1 MEVGLRM
8 GRDLGL
14 FLLSLKLLCAL
25 VQSNGSSP
33 PGKPTLLGC
42 RSPEKE
48 TFSCWWQPGSSGGL
62 PTTHRLYYERER
74 LQGTHECP
82 DYQSAGQNSCFFNKS
97 HTFIWVDYNLTVV
110 AHNALGNTTSDTF
123 KVDVMDILKPNAP
136 ENVTVQVEEKEHAT
150 FLHMSWERPP
160 NTDTES
166 GWVTFKYQVRVK
178 QGNNNQWKEY
188 TSGTQTHFS
197 LFSLSPGGVYVVQ
210 VRCRIDHGSWSKW
223 SNATCVTVPGRAL
236 YNSDLQNGKA
246 FWILVYVLSA
256 ILLIASMWILVMK
269 RNCMSRCIL
278 PPVPGPKIRGVDLQ
292 RLKSRR
298 PEDIN
303 TLTINQNFPL
313 MAAWKEQMEE
323 YLIVTE
329 NDNKLLSDAS
339 NVQRMKQSP
348 VSLLGCGLDFKRQHE
363 ELMAFQGDTE
373 EAVKTENDQY
383 QESLSYTKVSQV
395 PSGKWESGLNFATV
409 ETTDMGL
416 PVNHLNPAA
425 NSGYVDILTQ
435 LEEELDLDG
444 GKMLNGDDAH
454 HPTGARAQE
463 ANPSADYS
471 RVREVGAGHTVF
483 LQRHSEPVYSRCR
496 EKEVNDA
503 SATTT
508 TVTRPREPQDAR
520 AGTGTGLVDSGY
532 VDTVPETASV

>member
-1 MEVGLRM
+1 
-8 GRDLGL
+8 
-14 FLLSLKLLCAL
+14 
-25 VQSNGSSP
+25 
-33 PGKPTLLGC
+33 
-42 RSPEKE
+42 
-48 TFSCWWQPGSSGGL
+48 
-62 PTTHRLYYERER
+62 
-74 LQGTHECP
+74 
-82 DYQSAGQNSCFFNKS
+82 
-97 HTFIWVDYNLTVV
+97 
-110 AHNALGNTTSDTF
+110 
-123 KVDVMDILKPNAP
+123 
-136 ENVTVQVEEKEHAT
+136 
-150 FLHMSWERPP
+150 
-160 NTDTES
+160 
-166 GWVTFKYQVRVK
+166 
-178 QGNNNQWKEY
+178 
-188 TSGTQTHFS
+188 
-197 LFSLSPGGVYVVQ
+197 
-210 VRCRIDHGSWSKW
+210 
-223 SNATCVTVPGRAL
+223 
-236 YNSDLQNGKA
+236 
-246 FWILVYVLSA
+246 
-256 ILLIASMWILVMK
+256 
-269 RNCMSRCIL
+269 
-278 PPVPGPKIRGVDLQ
+278 
-292 RLKSRR
+292 
-298 PEDIN
+298 
-303 TLTINQNFPL
+303 
-313 MAAWKEQMEE
+313 MEE

-363 ELMAFQGDTE
+363 EPMAFQGDTE

-395 PSGKWESGLNFATV
+395 PGGKWESGLNFATV

-444 GKMLNGDDAH
+444 GKMLNSDDAH
-454 HPTGARAQE
+454 HPTGAGAQE

-471 RVREVGAGHTVF
+471 RVREVGADHTVF

-532 VDTVPETASV
+532 VDTVPETAPV